1 MSSAAPLVDCA
12 GVVHIYRSGDQ
23 EVVALQGLDL
33 TVDAGEMVAIVG
45 RSGSGKTTLMNV
57 LAGVLRPSAGRAVVC
72 DTDVGQMEEGERSR
86 FRRRLVGYIFQ
97 DPSANLTP
105 DLSAIDNAQL
115 PAAGAGMP
123 WRQRRDRARDVLEL
137 LGLGHRAGQ
146 RPSELSTGEQQRLAL
161 AVALANQPRLL
172 LADEPTATLDRA
184 TAQQILDDLRR
195 IQRDTGTT
203 IVVVTH
209 DPAVER
215 FADRVM
221 GIRDGRTST
230 ETRWLLAADGGGTL
244 ADEYVVLDRAGRLQ
258 LPRAHVEEL
267 GLKGRVRVR
276 LEEGRIVILPGDAD
290 V

>member
-209 DPAVER
+209 DPAVQR

-230 ETRWLLAADGGGTL
+230 ETRWLPAAEGGGTL

-258 LPRAHVEEL
+258 LPRHHVEEL

>member
-230 ETRWLLAADGGGTL
+230 ETRWLPAAEGGGTL

>member
-1 MSSAAPLVDCA
+1 MSPAAPVVDCA

-33 TVDAGEMVAIVG
+33 TVEDGEMVAIVG

-72 DTDVGQMEEGERSR
+72 GTDVGQMEEGERSR

-105 DLSAIDNAQL
+105 DLTAIDNAQL
-115 PAAGAGMP
+115 PAAGAGIP

-137 LGLGHRAGQ
+137 LGLGHRAGE

-184 TAQQILDDLRR
+184 TAQQIFDDLRR

-209 DPAVER
+209 DPAVQR

-221 GIRDGRTST
+221 GIRGGRTST
-230 ETRWLLAADGGGTL
+230 ETRWLPAAEGDAL

-258 LPRAHVEEL
+258 LPPAYVEEL

-276 LEEGRIVILPGDAD
+276 IEGGRILILPRDAD
-290 V
+290 G

>member
-161 AVALANQPRLL
+161 AVALVNQPRLL

-209 DPAVER
+209 DPAVQR

-230 ETRWLLAADGGGTL
+230 ETRWLPAAEGGGTL

>member
-209 DPAVER
+209 DPAVQR

-230 ETRWLLAADGGGTL
+230 ETRWLPAAEGGGTL